1 MTSAALYCA
10 VGDRYVGLLR
20 LGAGLRE
27 KALLFGS
34 RLTKRCDGW
43 MAGPTVRQ
51 ELTGAMARLCNLI
64 MGDEALGAE
73 AQIDSGL
80 PTKHQNDEHDDNNQA
95 ERTAADP
102 DERSQ
107 KRGDEMIHSDV
118 LSRNLVNGL
127 VD

>member
-1 MTSAALYCA
+1 
-10 VGDRYVGLLR
+10 
-20 LGAGLRE
+20 
-27 KALLFGS
+27 
-34 RLTKRCDGW
+34 
-43 MAGPTVRQ
+43 
-51 ELTGAMARLCNLI
+51 MARLCNLI
-64 MGDEALGAE
+64 MGAEALGAE

-118 LSRNLVNGL
+118 LSKEFGKWFG
-127 VD
+127 